1 MSNGVS
7 FPKFNTNTFSIN
19 TKGPGFIAG
28 NLPKQDPTTLTKPL
42 ITTGYSMAD
51 LFEGSAPKPTSTSKA
66 KPPSSSSGSDIGQK
80 IVDIAKKQEGYKEGA
95 NNSNKFTQAMTGKK
109 GQAWCADFVSWAAKE
124 AGLKS
129 PRSSSVGGIVNQL
142 KEQGTWKNKKNPQ
155 VGDAIA
161 FNNPKTSRWDD
172 HIGIISKVNYKTV
185 EKNGKKTKVP
195 VSVDVIS
202 GNSGRNTDGVSTRKK
217 VPLNDPTIV
226 GWGSMAKPKKK

>member
-7 FPKFNTNTFSIN
+7 FPKFNTHILSLNT
-19 TKGPGFIAG
+19 TGPGAIAG
-28 NLPKQDPTTLTKPL
+28 SPPKQDPANLTKPL
-42 ITTGYSMAD
+42 WGFSMAD
-51 LFEGSAPKPTSTSKA
+51 LFEGSAPKTTSTSKA
-66 KPPSSSSGSDIGQK
+66 KPPASGGDIGQK
-80 IVDIAKKQEGYKEGA
+80 IVDIANKQEGYKEGA

-129 PRSSSVGGIVNQL
+129 PRSSTVGGIVNQL

-155 VGDAIA
+155 PGDAIA
-161 FNNPKTSRWDD
+161 FNSPSTRRWDD
-172 HIGIISKVNYKTV
+172 HVGIISKVNYKTV

-202 GNSGRNTDGVSTRKK
+202 GNSGKNTDGVSTRKK
-217 VPLNDPTIV
+217 VPLNDPSII